1 MGLNSFNI
9 CIFAQI
15 MQKMNH
21 PHAFNI
27 KRCHYR
33 IILSNVLPKMCYS
46 QKMNPQNARWKYL
59 RIKI

>member
-1 MGLNSFNI
+1 
-9 CIFAQI
+9 